1 MRKSKLIGLIL
12 GTSLVFG
19 GLPIDSAKAQSNG
32 SNITGTNLSNITRTK
47 VFSSGPIF
55 TRGGE
60 LNSGITQ
67 RAQQIA
73 EELQKAYE
81 KCSTC
86 KPCVLRGFLI
96 PNKPQTTPK
105 QTSSSPK
112 KCKQYKALLI
122 ESKNFLIEVNEEIEA
137 VKTSIVNRTW

>member
-19 GLPIDSAKAQSNG
+19 LLTDSAQAQSNG
-32 SNITGTNLSNITRTK
+32 SNTSGSNLSNITGTN
-47 VFSSGPIF
+47 VFSPEPIL
-55 TRGGE
+55 TRGGKLDPQINE
-60 LNSGITQ
+60 

-73 EELQKAYE
+73 EQLEKAYK

-96 PNKPQTTPK
+96 GNKPQTTLN

-112 KCKQYKALLI
+112 KCKQYNTLLN
-122 ESKNFLIEVNEEIEA
+122 ESKTFLNEVNQEVEA
-137 VKTSIVNRTW
+137 VKTSIANRAW